1 MTDNVPAAPKTF
13 EERLK
18 ERLKESVADLMT
30 DEDLK
35 KLIDRG
41 MEDIFFAGRPNPKH
55 TTYGYGHNEPQ
66 FLPSHF
72 KVMLKELM
80 EEKMAEV
87 VKAWLIENQDKVLAA
102 VDETIRLGAGQ
113 AMLAAIDMNMR
124 APLETLRINVQT
136 MMNQPR

>member
-1 MTDNVPAAPKTF
+1 MTDNAPMAPKTF

-35 KLIDRG
+35 KLVDRG
-41 MEDIFFAGRPNPKH
+41 MVDIFFAERPNPEY
-55 TTYGYGHNEPQ
+55 TSYGYGHKEPQ

-80 EEKMAEV
+80 EEKMTEA
-87 VKAWLIENQDKVLAA
+87 VKAWLIENQDKVMAA

-113 AMLAAIDMNMR
+113 AMLAAIDFNMKSS
-124 APLETLRINVQT
+124 LEMLRVNVQT
-136 MMNQPR
+136 MLNQPR